1 MLVCFARVLHVNHA
15 LCKVH
20 KRLRSNEHLS
30 AGWCRSRYVVPVS
43 VLGENLTPPGQ
54 SSFSPASTNDSIP
67 TGRGAEGEEGSRGH
81 AHWTVG
87 APAEGRVRDDFSTLP
102 TGRLTRTTVVDMIFA
117 PGRRFQHWPVGE
129 VSLPPVVS
137 SPSVY
142 TPCLPS
148 LSFFL
153 VVDSACWLW
162 VVVAVDGRAQAHCL
176 QDDVPHPPGV
186 TSLWNAPPPF
196 PTFRRYAAPS
206 PFPPGR
212 SIVVSCREPLPEFR
226 MHGLLIMRRR

>member
-1 MLVCFARVLHVNHA
+1 M
-15 LCKVH
+15 
-20 KRLRSNEHLS
+20 
-30 AGWCRSRYVVPVS
+30 
-43 VLGENLTPPGQ
+43 
-54 SSFSPASTNDSIP
+54 
-67 TGRGAEGEEGSRGH
+67 
-81 AHWTVG
+81 
-87 APAEGRVRDDFSTLP
+87 RDDFSTLP

-176 QDDVPHPPGV
+176 QDDVPHP
-186 TSLWNAPPPF
+186 SWRYLALECPPPLSDI
-196 PTFRRYAAPS
+196 PTLCCAFTVPPRTFNCGFMQGTSTGIPHAWPANYAPA
-206 PFPPGR
+206 
-212 SIVVSCREPLPEFR
+212 VSGEVQHMIKCE
-226 MHGLLIMRRR
+226 